1 MERSSTENPKE
12 SIAAATVRGDSGELG
27 RAFNE
32 EPDGGY
38 MLAKRMAD
46 GAVRLYDVRV
56 NLAPPLG
63 GAND

>member
-1 MERSSTENPKE
+1 MGNRKE
-12 SIAAATVRGDSGELG
+12 SIAAATVRGDSVEVQ

-46 GAVRLYDVRV
+46 GTVRLYNVRTT
-56 NLAPPLG
+56 LTPHKS
-63 GAND
+63 GAK